1 MRAVIRLTLAMVLL
15 SATFVDPRISASR
28 ENPRQS
34 EPRENLRQ
42 SAFREKLRQ
51 SAFREKLRQ
60 SAFREKLRQSAFR
73 ENPRQSA
80 FRENLRQSASP
91 PQQQRT
97 PEEYAKFLEGAERV
111 TRMQV
116 PRVVEALAVK
126 PGMKVADLGSGS
138 GLFTRP
144 LAKAVAPG
152 GVVYAIDVDAALLKI
167 VERSAKEAG
176 IANVSTVLAATDDPK
191 LPEPVDVI
199 FICDTLH
206 HIANQGPYLKT
217 LRQYLKPRGRIAVI
231 DFAARWPEGH
241 EPMRYSLDQLEG
253 WMKDAGFARTQ
264 SIDWLDNSFFV
275 FYQGR

>member
-1 MRAVIRLTLAMVLL
+1 MRAVIRLTLATALL
-15 SATFVDPRISASR
+15 SVFADPRISASPENPRISASR
-28 ENPRQS
+28 ENPRV
-34 EPRENLRQ
+34 
-42 SAFREKLRQ
+42 SA
-51 SAFREKLRQ
+51 S
-60 SAFREKLRQSAFR
+60 R
-73 ENPRQSA
+73 ENPRQT
-80 FRENLRQSASP
+80 ASP
-91 PQQQRT
+91 PQPQRT
-97 PEEYAKFLEGAERV
+97 PEEYAKFLEGADRV
-111 TRMQV
+111 ARMQV

-144 LAKAVAPG
+144 LAKAVVPD

-191 LPEPVDVI
+191 LPEPVDLI

-206 HIANQGPYLKT
+206 HIGNQGAYLKK
-217 LRQYLKPRGRIAVI
+217 LRQYLKPGGRVAVI
-231 DFAARWPEGH
+231 DFSERWPEGH
-241 EPMRYSLDQLEG
+241 EPMRYSLDQLEV

-275 FYQGR
+275 FYQAR